1 MSAHLHAVPD
11 PEPEA
16 APAAGEWPVPV
27 PAALPTAPDPEPEP
41 DDEPDEEGT
50 EETRD
55 EEDAELPDDAAD
67 EEEGEPTRR
76 RALTFP
82 DLRPYADPRP
92 LAELGP
98 LAVQVGKT
106 AGPPALRV
114 LGRAGRGLLGVVVV
128 QGRGLVVLVRITAVW
143 LSGEGKGPSVG
154 GRLLLAA
161 GAVYGVG
168 ETWATQP
175 GAPWLITG
183 GLLVLVAMA
192 ASGRIKAPAKKGAK
206 KPAAKA
212 PAKQAPAAPEQT
224 PAPAA
229 EEGTPAAARAG
240 VLARLAGRRKTAP
253 AEPVEQPPVEA
264 PEEADEQ
271 PPQEAPE
278 GPVEDPLTALIR
290 EQIGAEN
297 GVHLEVLR
305 PAMREVLPGLAE
317 ATDKQLREVL
327 VSAGWDPSR
336 KFRARGAAGRAGVH
350 RDQLPPLRSPS
361 TPTGPLSSP
370 ALRPSP
376 ALSPA
381 KISRAESGG
390 EWTEEEKQRGFRSV
404 PDPKGGPAAS
414 KIQVYRG

>member
-11 PEPEA
+11 PEPQG
-16 APAAGEWPVPV
+16 APAAGEWPVPF
-27 PAALPTAPDPEPEP
+27 PAALPAAPDPEPEP

-50 EETRD
+50 EETGG
-55 EEDAELPDDAAD
+55 EETPELPDSETDD
-67 EEEGEPTRR
+67 EEGEEPARR
-76 RALTFP
+76 RAFTFP

-114 LGRAGRGLLGVVVV
+114 LSRAGRGLVGVVVV
-128 QGRGLVVLVRITAVW
+128 QGRGLVVLVRIATVW

-183 GLLVLVAMA
+183 GLLVLVVMA

-206 KPAAKA
+206 KPAPKA
-212 PAKQAPAAPEQT
+212 PAATEQPPAS
-224 PAPAA
+224 AA
-229 EEGTPAAARAG
+229 EKDTPAAARAG
-240 VLARLAGRRKTAP
+240 VLARLAGRRKPAP
-253 AEPVEQPPVEA
+253 AEPPELPPAEG

-271 PPQEAPE
+271 APREVPE

-297 GVHLEVLR
+297 GVHLRDLR
-305 PAMREVLPGLAE
+305 PAMREALPGLAE
-317 ATDKQLREVL
+317 ATDQQLREVL
-327 VSAGWDPSR
+327 VSAGWDPTR
-336 KFRARGAAGRAGVH
+336 TFRARGAAGRAGVH
-350 RDQLPPLRSPS
+350 RDQLPPLPSPGS
-361 TPTGPLSSP
+361 TQGPLSGRSP
-370 ALRPSP
+370 QGGERPRP
-376 ALSPA
+376 ADS
-381 KISRAESGG
+381 SEAESGG
-390 EWTEEEKQRGFRSV
+390 EWTEEQKRRGLRSV
-404 PDPKGGPAAS
+404 PDPEGGPAAS

>member
-11 PEPEA
+11 PEPEG
-16 APAAGEWPVPV
+16 APAAGQWPVPF
-27 PAALPTAPDPEPEP
+27 PAALPAAPDPGPVT
-41 DDEPDEEGT
+41 DDEPDQEGT

-55 EEDAELPDDAAD
+55 EEDARLPDSETDD
-67 EEEGEPTRR
+67 EEEGEEPARR
-76 RALTFP
+76 RAFTFP

-114 LGRAGRGLLGVVVV
+114 LRRAARGVVGVVVV

-143 LSGEGKGPSVG
+143 LSGQGKGPSVG

-175 GAPWLITG
+175 AAPMLITG
-183 GLLVLVAMA
+183 GLLVLVVMA
-192 ASGRIKAPAKKGAK
+192 ASGRIKPPAKKGAK
-206 KPAAKA
+206 KPAAT
-212 PAKQAPAAPEQT
+212 KQAPAVPEQP

-229 EEGTPAAARAG
+229 EEATPAAPRAG
-240 VLARLAGRRKTAP
+240 VLARLVGRRKTAP
-253 AEPVEQPPVEA
+253 AEPPEQPPAEA

-271 PPQEAPE
+271 APQEDPE

-297 GVHLEVLR
+297 GVHLRDLR
-305 PAMREVLPGLAE
+305 PAMREALPGLAE
-317 ATDKQLREVL
+317 ATDQQLREVL
-327 VSAGWDPSR
+327 VSAGWDPTR
-336 KFRARGAAGRAGVH
+336 TFRARGAAGRAGVH
-350 RDQLPPLRSPS
+350 RDQLPPLPSPGS
-361 TPTGPLSSP
+361 TQGPLSARSP
-370 ALRPSP
+370 VGGERPRPVDS
-376 ALSPA
+376 SE
-381 KISRAESGG
+381 AESGG
-390 EWTEEEKQRGFRSV
+390 EWTEEQKRRGLRSV
-404 PDPKGGPAAS
+404 PDPEGGPAAS